1 MKLLKKEAWICIALF
16 IVAFAVRLPY
26 LFDVPRFIDE
36 WREVGL
42 AAQIARGEVWPLH
55 NTSHDIGPLHN
66 YVLAGLFKAFG
77 HSLYIPRLYVTT
89 LSAFTVVITYWIA
102 RQWLST
108 RLSLVAALLLATN
121 SMHILVTH
129 MAWSNDTTPFFVSLA
144 VLLTLRSLGQKKLS
158 SWAWAGVVWA
168 LALQSHPS
176 VIAAIVGVLLI
187 IWREER
193 LKTFFLALILGYS
206 NMIVH
211 NILTPLD
218 SILWVKRKDYALYP
232 EWSLKAYFMNIYE
245 MANEFFR
252 SLSSAFPNGDGWTH
266 LVSMLVFIVF
276 VIAFIEGTRKL
287 WSSNGGSLVIS
298 IIVLSFLVIPLLND
312 QYKFYVWTRYIA
324 YLFPLGFVIIAKG
337 LQSFIAYILTCSTSM
352 IRQSR
357 RIAAVGLVVT
367 LSLPLY
373 HFYQYAEIYIES
385 GRDNSAEFQAVSSVQ
400 SKNSEHAAPVV
411 VDKQVKQA
419 EAVSKML
426 RVKGFSSPLVGIDP
440 NEVREAVAFNEGGK
454 HDAEF
459 YLRWKRTFQ
468 SNDSD
473 TWYILSLSNKEKLTK
488 FFHIEWRNEEIVQG
502 KGGKQTYF
510 IGQVSSVAE

>member
-1 MKLLKKEAWICIALF
+1 MKKEAWICVALF
-16 IVAFAVRLPY
+16 VVAFAVRLPY

-55 NTSHDIGPLHN
+55 NTSHDIGSLHN
-66 YVLAGLFKAFG
+66 YVLAGLFKVFG
-77 HSLYIPRLYVTT
+77 YSLYIPRLYVTT

-102 RQWLST
+102 RRWLNI
-108 RLSLVAALLLATN
+108 RLSLLAALFLATN

-144 VLLTLRSLGQKKLS
+144 VLLTLRSLGQKEHTY
-158 SWAWAGVVWA
+158 WAWAGLAWA

-176 VIAAIVGVLLI
+176 VIAALLGVWLI

-193 LKTFFLALILGYS
+193 RKTFFLALIFGYS

-211 NILTPLD
+211 NILKPLD
-218 SILWVKRKDYALYP
+218 SVLWVKRKEYALYP
-232 EWSLKAYFMNIYE
+232 EWSLKSYFSNIYE

-252 SLSSAFPNGDGWTH
+252 SLSSAFPNGEGWTH
-266 LVSMLVFIVF
+266 FASMLILVVF
-276 VIAFIEGTRKL
+276 VIAFIEGTRRL
-287 WSSNGGSLVIS
+287 WFSNGGRLVVS
-298 IIVLSFLVIPLLND
+298 IIVLSLFVIPLLND
-312 QYKFYVWTRYIA
+312 QYKFYIWTRYIA
-324 YLFPLGFVIIAKG
+324 YLFPLGFIGIAMG
-337 LQSFIAYILTCSTSM
+337 LQSLSHCSLVRSSILK
-352 IRQSR
+352 RQSR
-357 RIAAVGLVVT
+357 RIAALGLTIT

-373 HFYQYAEIYIES
+373 HFYQYAEAYIES
-385 GRDNSAEFQAVSSVQ
+385 GRDNSAEFQAVTSLY
-400 SKNSEHAAPVV
+400 SKNSDRIARVV

-426 RVKGFSSPLVGIDP
+426 RVKGFSSPLAGIDP

-454 HDAEF
+454 DDLEF
-459 YLRWKRTFQ
+459 YSRWKRTFLT
-468 SNDSD
+468 NDSD
-473 TWYILSLSNKEKLTK
+473 TWYILSLRNKEKLTK
-488 FFHIEWRNEEIVQG
+488 VFQIIWRNEEIVQG

-510 IGQVSSVAE
+510 IGQVSAVSG